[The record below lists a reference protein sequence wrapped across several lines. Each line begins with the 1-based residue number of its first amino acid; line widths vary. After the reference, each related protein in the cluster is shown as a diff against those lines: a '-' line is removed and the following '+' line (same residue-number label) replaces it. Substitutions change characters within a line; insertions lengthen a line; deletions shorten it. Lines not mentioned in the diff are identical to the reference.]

1 MTIIYSDGDY
11 QLHRTIR
18 TAPAEHLRRVLTEL
32 CATNFEARSLIAS
45 ELLVPEDRIPVPTSD
60 DDRSIKSDGNVD
72 DDEDGDSNA
81 EDGDDDDGEDSSN
94 ESQISGANNKR
105 KREDSTSIADLDNP
119 QKRFKP
125 RYAYC
130 SNCEREYDVAE
141 NTRMSCHW
149 HKEPRGEPDYDN
161 HFVDVDELKIYHI
174 DSDKYREEHPEGFI
188 LECCGRN
195 TLEPCR
201 MGFHRSE

>member
-1 MTIIYSDGDY
+1 MTIIYSDEDDQFY
-11 QLHRTIR
+11 HTIE
-18 TAPAEHLRRVLTEL
+18 TAPSEHLRRVLTEL

-60 DDRSIKSDGNVD
+60 DERSIDSDGNVD
-72 DDEDGDSNA
+72 DYEDEDSDD
-81 EDGDDDDGEDSSN
+81 EDDDSSN

-130 SNCEREYDVAE
+130 SNCQRKYDVAE
-141 NTRMSCHW
+141 NTRRSCRW
-149 HKEPRGEPDYDN
+149 HQEPRGEPDFDN
-161 HFVDVDELKIYHI
+161 YFFDVDEREICHI
-174 DSDKYREEHPEGFI
+174 DSDKYREEHPDGFI
-188 LECCGRN
+188 HECCGRD
-195 TLEPCR
+195 TLAPCR